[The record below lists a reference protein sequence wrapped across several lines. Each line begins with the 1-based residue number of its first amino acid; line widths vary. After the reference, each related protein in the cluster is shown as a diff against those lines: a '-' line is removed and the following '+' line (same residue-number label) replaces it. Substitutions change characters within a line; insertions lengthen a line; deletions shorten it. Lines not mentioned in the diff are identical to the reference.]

1 MIKKKLITVL
11 TIASVFVASVMPV
24 TAASPSTGN
33 NSGDTGVTTE
43 VTNSGADTATL
54 AGNMTADGGN
64 LYNVSAVDQ
73 GTKDSIVS
81 VIQALL
87 FKDINAVGNALGNS
101 ALAAAKS
108 SGQKVTAYV
117 AALGN
122 VTPDQ
127 ATKDADGFYTVTL
140 KVNGIKA
147 GDTVAVLHKAGD
159 NWETI
164 MPSNVGNGTVTFK
177 TKSLSPIAVIKLSL
191 TGAVSA
197 PQTGSDM
204 FAVYVIAL
212 MGVAGVAYCG
222 KKYLSK

>member
-54 AGNMTADGGN
+54 AASMTADGGN

>member
-1 MIKKKLITVL
+1 MIKKKIITAL
-11 TIASVFVASVMPV
+11 TVAAVFVASVMPV
-24 TAASPSTGN
+24 TAASPSTAN

-43 VTNSGADTATL
+43 VTNGGADANTL
-54 AGNMTADGGN
+54 AGNMQADGN
-64 LYNVSAVDQ
+64 LYKVTPVDQ

-81 VIQALL
+81 VVQATLL
-87 FKDINAVGNALGNS
+87 KDVNAIGNALGS
-101 ALAAAKS
+101 AALASAKS

-117 AALGN
+117 AALGD

-127 ATKDADGFYTVTL
+127 ATKGDDGYYTVTL
-140 KVNGIKA
+140 NVNGINT

-159 NWETI
+159 NWEVIAPT
-164 MPSNVGNGTVTFK
+164 SVGKNTVTFK

-204 FAVYVIAL
+204 FAIYALAL